1 MPKTANPRLRRIP
14 AVERILADPAA
25 RACAAVHGRTALVAA
40 LRRTLDAVRA
50 GIRAGDAPA
59 DLTPGVLLDR
69 ARELLAAAGRPGLG
83 RAVNATGVLLHTGL
97 GRAVL
102 SPAALRAIADE
113 QSGYS
118 LLEVDRATGD
128 RSTREAHVAA
138 LLREL
143 TGAEAATVVN
153 NNAGATLLAL
163 AAVAAGREVI
173 VSRGQLVEIGGS
185 FRIPDVL
192 EAGGARLVEVGT
204 TNRTYIAD
212 YERRINPA
220 TALLLRVHSSNYRIL
235 GFTHAASLPELVE
248 LGRRHRLPV
257 MDDLGSG
264 ALADLSRY
272 GVADEPVVGESV
284 RAGADVVAFSGDKL
298 LGGPQAGILI
308 GKREI
313 IGRIRAHPLFRA
325 LRPDKLTL
333 TALEATLRLYRD
345 PDRRWREIPTL
356 RMIAATAAE
365 LDKPARELAAKLGA
379 LPGVEAE
386 VVDDVSEVGGGSAP
400 AREIPT
406 RAVAVRLKKLS
417 PDRLADRLRA
427 HDPPVFARIRKD
439 RVILDIRTLLEG
451 EAEIVVRAI
460 AAIH

>member
-14 AVERILADPAA
+14 AVERILADSAA
-25 RACAAVHGRTALVAA
+25 RACEAVHGRTALVAA

-102 SPAALRAIADE
+102 PPAALRAIADE

-128 RSTREAHVAA
+128 RSTRETHVAA

-163 AAVAAGREVI
+163 AALAAGREVI

-235 GFTHAASLPELVE
+235 GFTHAASLAELVE

-345 PDRRWREIPTL
+345 PERRWREIPTL

-365 LDKPARELAAKLGA
+365 LDKPARELAARLAA

-386 VVDDVSEVGGGSAP
+386 AVDDVSEVGGGSAP

-439 RVILDIRTLLEG
+439 RVILDVRTLLEG
-451 EAEIVVRAI
+451 EAEIVVNAI
-460 AAIH
+460 AAIV